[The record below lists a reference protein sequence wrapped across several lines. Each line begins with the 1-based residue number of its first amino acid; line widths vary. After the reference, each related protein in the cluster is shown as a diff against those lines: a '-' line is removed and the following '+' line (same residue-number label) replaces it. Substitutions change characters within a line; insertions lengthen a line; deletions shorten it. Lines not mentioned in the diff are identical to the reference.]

1 MMDEERGLVTAT
13 GTTPQLMRAL
23 NQRTVYDALK
33 TMGTASRAQISRGTG
48 LSKPTVSLAVAD
60 LERAGLIRAAG
71 RELQVGLGKAGMLF
85 EPDPAAGFV
94 LGLDVG
100 RRWVRAGVADLSGRL
115 LGRVDLPNASRGA
128 ADLLKLICD
137 ASLQAQLSAG
147 IGADQIVTAYVGGP
161 GVPERDT
168 RRHRYAPNLPGWTK
182 RGLLDEL
189 QAALGYP
196 VDSDN
201 DVACATMAE
210 AALGAARG
218 EQTFVYL
225 WIGSGV
231 GMGIWI
237 DGRLFRGASGF
248 AGEVGLLPLA
258 PTTGMDNSQLRTIER
273 RQGLVEREVSAEGI
287 VRAARDAGLRVRNAK
302 EVFTGAAAGDLAAA
316 KIVRQEG
323 RRLAHVVAAVV
334 AVLDPGLLILGG
346 AVGRNTDQLAPS
358 LGEELSRLSP
368 LRPRIVPAELGDDTV
383 LLGAVTAAL
392 GNARDQVFADRMT
405 APRWRAA
412 PASVS

>member
-1 MMDEERGLVTAT
+1 MMDEERGLPTAT

-33 TMGTASRAQISRGTG
+33 SMGTASRAQISRAAG
-48 LSKPTVSLAVAD
+48 LSKPTVSVAVAD

-71 RELQVGLGKAGMLF
+71 RALQVGLGKAGLLF
-85 EPDPAAGFV
+85 EPDPAAGYV

-115 LGRVDLPNASRGA
+115 LGRTDLPNTGRGSA
-128 ADLLKLICD
+128 GLLNLICD
-137 ASLQAQLSAG
+137 ASLRAQLSAG
-147 IGADQIVTAYVGGP
+147 IGADQIVSAYVGGP
-161 GVPERDT
+161 GVPDRGS
-168 RRHRYAPNLPGWTK
+168 RRHRYAPNVPGWTK
-182 RGLLDEL
+182 PGMLDEL

-201 DVACATMAE
+201 DVACATTAE

-218 EQTFVYL
+218 AQTFVYL

-237 DGRLFRGASGF
+237 DGRLFRGSSGF

-287 VRAARDAGLRVRNAK
+287 VRAAREAGMRVHNAK
-302 EVFTGAAAGDLAAA
+302 DVFTAAAAGSGDAAR
-316 KIVRQEG
+316 IVEQEG
-323 RRLAHVVAAVV
+323 RRLAHVVAAIV

-346 AVGRNTDQLAPS
+346 AVGRNTDQLAPP
-358 LGEELSRLSP
+358 LAEELSRLSP
-368 LRPRIVPAELGDDTV
+368 LRPRILAAELGDDAV

-392 GNARDQVFADRMT
+392 GTARDQVFADRMT
-405 APRWRAA
+405 APRLRQAA
-412 PASVS
+412 VAGS

>member
-1 MMDEERGLVTAT
+1 MMDEERGLPTAT

-33 TMGTASRAQISRGTG
+33 SMGTASRAQISRVAG
-48 LSKPTVSLAVAD
+48 LSKPTVSVAVAD
-60 LERAGLIRAAG
+60 LERAGLIRATG
-71 RELQVGLGKAGMLF
+71 RELQVGLGKAGLLF
-85 EPDPAAGFV
+85 EPDPAAGYV

-100 RRWVRAGVADLSGRL
+100 RRWVRAGVADLSGSL
-115 LGRVDLPNASRGA
+115 LGRTDLPNTGRSSAG
-128 ADLLKLICD
+128 LLNLICD
-137 ASLQAQLSAG
+137 ASARAQLSAG
-147 IGADQIVTAYVGGP
+147 IGADQIVSAYVGGP
-161 GVPERDT
+161 GVPDQGS

-182 RGLLDEL
+182 PGMLDEL

-201 DVACATMAE
+201 DVACATTAE
-210 AALGAARG
+210 AELGAARG
-218 EQTFVYL
+218 AQTFVYL

-237 DGRLFRGASGF
+237 DGRLFRGSSGF

-273 RQGLVEREVSAEGI
+273 RQGLVEREVSAQGI
-287 VRAARDAGLRVRNAK
+287 VRAAREAGMRVHDAK
-302 EVFTGAAAGDLAAA
+302 EVFTAAAAGSGDAAR
-316 KIVRQEG
+316 IVEQEG
-323 RRLAHVVAAVV
+323 RRLAHVVAAIV

-346 AVGRNTDQLAPS
+346 AVGRNSDQLAPP
-358 LGEELSRLSP
+358 LAEELSRLSP
-368 LRPRIVPAELGDDTV
+368 LRPRILPAQLGDDAV

-392 GNARDQVFADRMT
+392 STARDQVFADRMT
-405 APRWRAA
+405 APRLRQAA
-412 PASVS
+412 VSGS

>member
-1 MMDEERGLVTAT
+1 MMDDERGLLTAT

-33 TMGTASRAQISRGTG
+33 SMGTASRAQISRGTG

-71 RELQVGLGKAGMLF
+71 HELQVGLGKAGLLF
-85 EPDPAAGFV
+85 EPDPAAGYV

-100 RRWVRAGVADLSGRL
+100 RHWVRAGIADLSGSL
-115 LGRVDLPNASRGA
+115 LGRTDLANSCSGA

-137 ASLQAQLSAG
+137 ASLRAQLSAG
-147 IGADQIVTAYVGGP
+147 IGADQIVSAYVGGP
-161 GVPERDT
+161 GVPDRGN

-189 QAALGYP
+189 QTALGYP
-196 VDSDN
+196 LDSDN
-201 DVACATMAE
+201 DVACATTAE

-218 EQTFVYL
+218 AQTFVYL

-237 DGRLFRGASGF
+237 DGRLYRGSGGF

-258 PTTGMDNSQLRTIER
+258 PTTGMDNSRLRTIES

-287 VRAARDAGLRVRNAK
+287 VRAARQAGLRVRNAR
-302 EVFTGAAAGDLAAA
+302 EVFTAAAVGSADATR
-316 KIVRQEG
+316 IVEQEG
-323 RRLAHVVAAVV
+323 RRLAHVIAAVV

-346 AVGRNTDQLAPS
+346 AVGRNSDQLAPP
-358 LGEELSRLSP
+358 LGAELSRLSP
-368 LRPRIVPAELGDDTV
+368 LRPRIVPAQLGDDAV

-392 GNARDQVFADRMT
+392 GTARDQVFADRMT
-405 APRWRAA
+405 APRLRTAA
-412 PASVS
+412 SSGS